1 MMNTFHIMSMG
12 EAISRRGMMT
22 NEFEVLNSVE
32 SKDTIT
38 QRELARKTG
47 LSLGAVNVLIKRL
60 INKGLLKIEH
70 INAKTIRYFLTPK
83 GLMEK
88 ARLTY
93 QYIILSYNHISIIE
107 SKIEQIV
114 RNKRSSPAV
123 FLYGEKDELYE
134 IIISKLHS
142 LNEPYKLI
150 NDINEAIMCNEND
163 CIIIVWNPELNYI
176 GHQMNVFNILNS
188 I

>member
-1 MMNTFHIMSMG
+1 
-12 EAISRRGMMT
+12 MT
-22 NEFEVLNSVE
+22 NEFEILNSVE

-83 GLMEK
+83 GMMEK

-93 QYIILSYNHISIIE
+93 QYIILSYNHISTIE

-114 RNKRSSPAV
+114 KNKRDSTAV
-123 FLYGEKDELYE
+123 LLYGEKDELYE
-134 IIISKLHS
+134 IIISKLHA
-142 LNEPYKLI
+142 LNEPYKLVS
-150 NDINEAIMCNEND
+150 DINEVIMCNEHD
-163 CIIIVWNPELNYI
+163 CTIIVWNPEFNHKE
-176 GHQMNVFNILNS
+176 HQMNVINILNA